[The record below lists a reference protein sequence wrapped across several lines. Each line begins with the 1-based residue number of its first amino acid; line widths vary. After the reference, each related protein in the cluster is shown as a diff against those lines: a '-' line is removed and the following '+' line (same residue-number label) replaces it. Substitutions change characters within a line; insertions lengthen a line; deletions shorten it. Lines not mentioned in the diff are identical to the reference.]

1 MRNNFYIGPEP
12 VKRKNVW
19 IVTIYLHTSENPKGL
34 IDSEN
39 SFKTKRDA
47 KLFIAGWLEFLE
59 CYKRIG
65 N

>member
-1 MRNNFYIGPEP
+1 MRNNFHIGLNP

-19 IVTIYLHTSENPKGL
+19 IVTIYLDTSDNPKGL

-59 CYKRIG
+59 CFERIR